1 MESYGAAMVIVWILG
16 IILAIMALLMPV
28 YVYQIRNRCLNMDKK
43 MATIIELLGNDAR
56 PPRLSDQA
64 HDGGQGGKI
73 KTCPFCGTKHRLADI
88 TCTNCGKA
96 IGL

>member
-1 MESYGAAMVIVWILG
+1 MEGYGAATVILGILG

-43 MATIIELLGNDAR
+43 LGAIVELLSGQKG
-56 PPRLSDQA
+56 QA
-64 HDGGQGGKI
+64 SINNLKI
-73 KTCPFCGTKHRLADI
+73 CPACGTRHRLEDI
-88 TCTNCGKA
+88 KCTKCGTA

>member
-1 MESYGAAMVIVWILG
+1 MEGYGAATVILGILG

-43 MATIIELLGNDAR
+43 MATIIELLGN
-56 PPRLSDQA
+56 
-64 HDGGQGGKI
+64 QGGKI
-73 KTCPFCGTKHRLADI
+73 KTCPSCGTKHRIEDI
-88 TCTNCGKA
+88 TCSKCGTA